1 MEKILYTKKELARML
16 GVSEF
21 TIEYYRKK
29 KGLPFL
35 KLGKKTVKYDI
46 EDIKEWLKQFRKS
59 NTFLSP

>member
-1 MEKILYTKKELARML
+1 MEKILYTKRELAEML

-35 KLGKKTVKYDI
+35 KMGKKTVKYDI
-46 EDIKEWLKQFRKS
+46 ADVREWLRQFRKS
-59 NTFLSP
+59 NTSLNP

>member
-1 MEKILYTKKELARML
+1 ML

-29 KGLPFL
+29 KGLPYL
-35 KLGKKTVKYDI
+35 KMGKKTVKYDI